1 MKHTHLLTLA
11 VFSLALG
18 SCSLLPPKEVT
29 RTELFTPTLSTA
41 LDHTEL
47 TDMMYYGCD
56 GQYDYFTRGSRRYK
70 VLVSQNAVP
79 AATRF
84 TFDNWQTGKMYRG
97 ALKDSALEFVANKL
111 TGTNTVVGSPAVG
124 TPAVGTPAT
133 QPANT
138 QAVKEALK
146 QKATQKLNT
155 YLQNRAAAQH

>member
-11 VFSLALG
+11 AFSLALG

-29 RTELFTPTLSTA
+29 RTELFTPSLSTA

-84 TFDNWQTGKMYRG
+84 TFDNWQTGKMFRG
-97 ALKDSALEFVANKL
+97 ALKETAMEAVVNKL
-111 TGTNTVVGSPAVG
+111 TGTNTA
-124 TPAVGTPAT
+124 AGTPAT

>member
-29 RTELFTPTLSTA
+29 RTELFTPDLSTVI
-41 LDHTEL
+41 DHTEL

-97 ALKDSALEFVANKL
+97 ALKDTALEFVANKL
-111 TGTNTVVGSPAVG
+111 TGTSAAGTAATG
-124 TPAVGTPAT
+124 TPAAA
-133 QPANT
+133 QSANT

-155 YLQNRAAAQH
+155 YLKNRAAAQH

>member
-11 VFSLALG
+11 AFSLALG

-29 RTELFTPTLSTA
+29 RTELFTPSLSTA
-41 LDHTEL
+41 IDHTEL

-97 ALKDSALEFVANKL
+97 ALKETAMEAVVNKL
-111 TGTNTVVGSPAVG
+111 TGTNTAAG
-124 TPAVGTPAT
+124 TNAA

>member
-29 RTELFTPTLSTA
+29 RTELFTPSLSTA

-97 ALKDSALEFVANKL
+97 ALKETAMEAVVNKL
-111 TGTNTVVGSPAVG
+111 TGTNAAG
-124 TPAVGTPAT
+124 TAAAGTNAA
-133 QPANT
+133 QSANT